1 MKEEAKLNC
10 IPSLSSSPSS
20 PSGRLTGLRSF
31 CRPADLQVE
40 LGDLIEI
47 DRTIYTHWGLYVGD
61 GEIVHVS
68 GPKSDISSSESFVR
82 RSFLKEVAGDCLVR
96 VNNKEVPAKERG
108 LECLTLEE
116 ILSRSLNSVG
126 QSVPYNFLTKN
137 VEHYVT
143 EWRYGVGWSDQ
154 TKIFDFFP
162 LSGVIFFFSTLSF
175 ALFLPPPSL
184 SHTLTHTLYSSISI
198 LLSFFLNPFLSLSI
212 LFFLTSLPSLP
223 VTFILLTLFLTQ
235 SMCMVLLLYL
245 SHSQSIIF
253 TSFLIFSILSFS
265 LHHLFISFFN
275 LFSLSSP
282 LIVSP

>member
-1 MKEEAKLNC
+1 MKEEIKINRLSS
-10 IPSLSSSPSS
+10 SLSSSPSS

-68 GPKSDISSSESFVR
+68 GPTSDISSSESFVR
-82 RSFLKEVAGDCLVR
+82 RSFLKEVAGDCPVR

-108 LECLTLEE
+108 LERLPLEE

-154 TKIFDFFP
+154 ANIALQTMSMF
-162 LSGVIFFFSTLSF
+162 GNTLKDPH
-175 ALFLPPPSL
+175 AAHHVLVM
-184 SHTLTHTLYSSISI
+184 HINSI
-198 LLSFFLNPFLSLSI
+198 LNAG
-212 LFFLTSLPSLP
+212 
-223 VTFILLTLFLTQ
+223 
-235 SMCMVLLLYL
+235 
-245 SHSQSIIF
+245 H
-253 TSFLIFSILSFS
+253 ILSQRTES
-265 LHHLFISFFN
+265 THGTHH
-275 LFSLSSP
+275 
-282 LIVSP
+282 

>member
-1 MKEEAKLNC
+1 MKEEIKINRLSS
-10 IPSLSSSPSS
+10 SLSSSPSS

-40 LGDLIEI
+40 LGDLIEV

-68 GPKSDISSSESFVR
+68 GPTSDISSSESFVR
-82 RSFLKEVAGDCLVR
+82 RSFLKEVAGDCPVR

-108 LECLTLEE
+108 LERLPLEE

-154 TKIFDFFP
+154 ANIALQTMSMF
-162 LSGVIFFFSTLSF
+162 GNTLKDPH
-175 ALFLPPPSL
+175 AAHHVLVMQ
-184 SHTLTHTLYSSISI
+184 INSI
-198 LLSFFLNPFLSLSI
+198 LNAG
-212 LFFLTSLPSLP
+212 
-223 VTFILLTLFLTQ
+223 
-235 SMCMVLLLYL
+235 
-245 SHSQSIIF
+245 H
-253 TSFLIFSILSFS
+253 ILSQRTES
-265 LHHLFISFFN
+265 THGTHH
-275 LFSLSSP
+275 
-282 LIVSP
+282 

>member
-1 MKEEAKLNC
+1 MKEEAKINRV
-10 IPSLSSSPSS
+10 PSLSSSPSS

-31 CRPADLQVE
+31 CRPADLHVE

-68 GPKSDISSSESFVR
+68 GPKSDISASESFVR

-108 LECLTLEE
+108 LDCLPLEE

-154 TKIFDFFP
+154 VSEVFFHLFLLLLFFVVCFWSFLKTWWP
-162 LSGVIFFFSTLSF
+162 FLFFFISCMSF
-175 ALFLPPPSL
+175 
-184 SHTLTHTLYSSISI
+184 Y
-198 LLSFFLNPFLSLSI
+198 
-212 LFFLTSLPSLP
+212 
-223 VTFILLTLFLTQ
+223 
-235 SMCMVLLLYL
+235 Y
-245 SHSQSIIF
+245 
-253 TSFLIFSILSFS
+253 
-265 LHHLFISFFN
+265 
-275 LFSLSSP
+275 
-282 LIVSP
+282 

>member
-108 LECLTLEE
+108 LECLPLEE

-154 TKIFDFFP
+154 VGTHTKKNENKKS
-162 LSGVIFFFSTLSF
+162 LFSTLRSRPNRF
-175 ALFLPPPSL
+175 LYMVYFCLFLVYFDY
-184 SHTLTHTLYSSISI
+184 LTKTCAYRC
-198 LLSFFLNPFLSLSI
+198 
-212 LFFLTSLPSLP
+212 LF
-223 VTFILLTLFLTQ
+223 VYMI
-235 SMCMVLLLYL
+235 
-245 SHSQSIIF
+245 
-253 TSFLIFSILSFS
+253 
-265 LHHLFISFFN
+265 
-275 LFSLSSP
+275 
-282 LIVSP
+282 